1 MKKKILVLFLG
12 GALLVSGLVWA
23 SGEDDSVYD
32 IINNEDT
39 TAFSQLVTLGYDIDD
54 SDADGY
60 TPLMIASSLGKAQFV
75 QFLIDNGADV
85 NRRSYNG
92 ETAMHRAAITG
103 NNEIVNILFEA
114 GANLNM
120 PDFDGNTPLMYAV
133 TANRR
138 FTVERLVTLGADIN
152 FRNASK
158 ETALKVAEKNRFKEV
173 ASFLR
178 SKGAH

>member
-1 MKKKILVLFLG
+1 
-12 GALLVSGLVWA
+12 
-23 SGEDDSVYD
+23 
-32 IINNEDT
+32 
-39 TAFSQLVTLGYDIDD
+39 
-54 SDADGY
+54 
-60 TPLMIASSLGKAQFV
+60 
-75 QFLIDNGADV
+75 
-85 NRRSYNG
+85 
-92 ETAMHRAAITG
+92 MHRAAITG

-152 FRNASK
+152 FRNVSK